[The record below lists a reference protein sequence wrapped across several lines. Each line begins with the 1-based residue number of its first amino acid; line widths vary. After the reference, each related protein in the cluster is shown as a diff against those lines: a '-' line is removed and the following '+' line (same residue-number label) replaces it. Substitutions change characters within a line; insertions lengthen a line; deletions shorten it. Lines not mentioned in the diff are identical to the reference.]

1 MAKTDKLAQFLD
13 SGIYESDDSNW
24 FFLDPVRITNR
35 SYTRFR
41 VSPSAYYSRFFNSK
55 QLNQQS
61 SDSNPRKRKRKQKNP
76 NFHLPSVGE
85 QASNLRHQEA
95 RLFLSKAHE
104 SFLKDIELLNLTKG
118 LSDDDSSLLNKCFDD
133 ELSFIDL
140 GGVWQAPFYEITLN
154 FNLHCD
160 NEGETSNE
168 QKVFQVFNNL
178 VVNETGEEVEADSFS
193 HVAFKSDLLHIRNLV
208 PAKPEEGFN
217 LIVIDPPWE
226 NASAHQKSK
235 YPTLPNRYFL
245 SLPIK
250 QLAHAEGAL
259 VALWVTD
266 REKLLSFVEKELF
279 PAWGIK
285 YVATM
290 YWLKVKPDGTLICD
304 LDLVHHKPYE
314 YLLLGYCFTEFPGS
328 EHRSDFELLDKNQI
342 IMSIPGDFSRKP
354 PIGEIL
360 MKHTPGSQPARCLE
374 LFAREMAAGW
384 TSWGN
389 EPLHFQDS
397 RYFLKDYWGQLGE
410 NPWKEVEGRCSE
422 TSSFEEASQQ

>member
-1 MAKTDKLAQFLD
+1 MAKTDKLARFLE
-13 SGIYESDDSNW
+13 SGIFESDGSKW
-24 FFLDPVRITNR
+24 FFLDSVRIINR

-55 QLNQQS
+55 HLNLQAN
-61 SDSNPRKRKRKQKNP
+61 DSNPKKRKRKQKNP
-76 NFHLPSVGE
+76 SSHSPSAGE
-85 QASNLRHQEA
+85 QASYLRHHEA
-95 RLFLSKAHE
+95 RICLSKAHE
-104 SFLKDIELLNLTKG
+104 SFLGEIELLSLTKG
-118 LSDDDSSLLNKCFDD
+118 LSDDDDDDSSLLTKCCDD
-133 ELSFIDL
+133 ELSFVEL
-140 GGVWQAPFYEITLN
+140 GGVWQAPLYEITLN

-160 NEGETSNE
+160 NEGCSIENCNE
-168 QKVFQVFNNL
+168 QRVFQVFNNL
-178 VVNETGEEVEADSFS
+178 VVNETEEEVEAECSNWRYIMPRKSCFYM
-193 HVAFKSDLLHIRNLV
+193 SDLLHIRNLI

-250 QLAHAEGAL
+250 QLAHVEGAL
-259 VALWVTD
+259 VALWVTN
-266 REKLLSFVEKELF
+266 REKLLNFVEKELF

-285 YVATM
+285 YVATI

-314 YLLLGYCFTEFPGS
+314 YLLLGYRFTELAGS
-328 EHRSDFELLDKNQI
+328 EHRSDFKLLDKNQTI
-342 IMSIPGDFSRKP
+342 ISIPGDFSRKP
-354 PIGEIL
+354 QIGEIL
-360 MKHTPGSQPARCLE
+360 MKHVPGSQPARCLE
-374 LFAREMAAGW
+374 LFAREMAAEW

-397 RYFLKDYWGQLGE
+397 RYFLKD
-410 NPWKEVEGRCSE
+410 
-422 TSSFEEASQQ
+422 

>member
-1 MAKTDKLAQFLD
+1 MAKTDQLAWFID
-13 SGIYESDDSNW
+13 SGIYESEDSTW

-41 VSPSAYYSRFFNSK
+41 VSPSSYYSRFFNSK
-55 QLNQQS
+55 HLNPQQQPI
-61 SDSNPRKRKRKQKNP
+61 NPNPKKRKRKQKNP
-76 NFHLPSVGE
+76 NTHLPSVAE
-85 QASNLRHQEA
+85 QASNLRHQEV
-95 RLFLSKAHE
+95 RLFLSETHE
-104 SFLKDIELLNLTKG
+104 SLLREIELLSLTKC
-118 LSDDDSSLLNKCFDD
+118 LSDDLLNKCCGD
-133 ELSFIDL
+133 ELSFVEL
-140 GGVWQAPFYEITLN
+140 GGVWQAPLYEITLN
-154 FNLHCD
+154 LNLHCD
-160 NEGETSNE
+160 NEGCSTENCNE
-168 QKVFQVFNNL
+168 QRVFQVFNNL
-178 VVNETGEEVEADSFS
+178 VVNEREEEVEAEFS
-193 HVAFKSDLLHIRNLV
+193 NRRYIMPRKSCFYMSDLQHIRNLV

-259 VALWVTD
+259 VALWVTN
-266 REKLLSFVEKELF
+266 REKLLNFVEKELF

-285 YVATM
+285 YAATI

-314 YLLLGYCFTEFPGS
+314 YLLLGYCFTELAGS
-328 EHRSDFELLDKNQI
+328 EHSSDFNLLDKNKI
-342 IMSIPGDFSRKP
+342 IISIPGDFSRKP
-354 PIGEIL
+354 PIGDIL
-360 MKHTPGSQPARCLE
+360 KKHVPGSQPARCLE

-397 RYFLKDYWGQLGE
+397 RYFLKD
-410 NPWKEVEGRCSE
+410 
-422 TSSFEEASQQ
+422 

>member
-24 FFLDPVRITNR
+24 FFLDPVRIITR

-61 SDSNPRKRKRKQKNP
+61 SDSNPRKRKRKQKDP
-76 NFHLPSVGE
+76 SFHLPSVGE

-133 ELSFIDL
+133 ELSFIEL

-160 NEGETSNE
+160 NEGENCNE
-168 QKVFQVFNNL
+168 QRVFQAFNNL
-178 VVNETGEEVEADSFS
+178 VVNETGEEVEAEFS
-193 HVAFKSDLLHIRNLV
+193 NRRYIMPRKSCFYMSDLLHIRNLV

-259 VALWVTD
+259 VALWVTN

-285 YVATM
+285 YVTKM

-314 YLLLGYCFTEFPGS
+314 YLLLGYYFTELPGS
-328 EHRSDFELLDKNQI
+328 EHRSGFKLLDKNQI

-397 RYFLKDYWGQLGE
+397 RYFLKD
-410 NPWKEVEGRCSE
+410 
-422 TSSFEEASQQ
+422 